1 MSWYRKR
8 HMMPWAL
15 LRGNEGFALERD
27 ALYCV
32 AEHRMAF
39 TGNEKLR
46 RDNERL
52 VSLG

>member
-1 MSWYRKR
+1 MK
-8 HMMPWAL
+8 AL
-15 LRGNEGFALERD
+15 LWKEVH
-27 ALYCV
+27 YCV